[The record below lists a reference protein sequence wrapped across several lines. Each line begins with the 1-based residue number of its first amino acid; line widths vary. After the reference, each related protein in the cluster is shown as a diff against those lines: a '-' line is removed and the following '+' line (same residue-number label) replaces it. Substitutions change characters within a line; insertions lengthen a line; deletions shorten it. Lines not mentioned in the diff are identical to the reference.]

1 MKTRFLFPY
10 SFKRIGWIMLI
21 PACIVAF
28 VVYVLD
34 YNFSFLNVKV
44 FAIIDS
50 EMIKSSNNFTITT
63 NNITDELLGI
73 FIIIGSL
80 FVACSEEKTE
90 DEFIAQS
97 RLESLLWATYFN
109 YSLLLLATIFV
120 YGMDFF
126 SVLIFNMFTHL
137 LIFLIRFNYVLY
149 KNNQAV
155 HNEK

>member
-1 MKTRFLFPY
+1 
-10 SFKRIGWIMLI
+10 MLI
-21 PACIVAF
+21 PACIFAF

-34 YNFSFLNVKV
+34 YEFSFLNVKV
-44 FAIIDS
+44 FAIVDS
-50 EMIKSSNNFTITT
+50 EIFKSSNNFSITT

-80 FVACSEEKTE
+80 FVACSKEKTE

-109 YSLLLLATIFV
+109 YGLLLIAMIFV